1 MSFDSDIFIS
11 YAHIDNQPLT
21 PGDEGWITNLHRA
34 LEIRLAQLLG
44 EEPKIWRDP
53 KIQGNDY
60 FDTAIV
66 SQLPKTAL
74 LISIITPRY
83 LKSEWC
89 RKELEEFSGLCEQ
102 YSLVEAGKKSRIFKV
117 VKTPVP
123 IERTPEQLQRM
134 LGYEFFHLD
143 PESGRPIEL
152 RPEPGSGD
160 ARKYWSKMEDL
171 AYDLAQILE
180 CLKAPANAGAPPA
193 VAAGSVVFLAET
205 TFDLAAERDALRRE
219 LLERGYRV
227 LPERPLPLAAEEL
240 ERAVQEDLAQSVLSV
255 HLVGERYGVV
265 PDGAEVSMVD
275 LQNQQAVRQSRE
287 KGLRRIVWLS
297 RENQPRDARQ
307 AAFVDKLRRDPTA
320 VEGAEL
326 LQTTLE
332 DLKALI
338 EARLRQPAAAA
349 HEEDAAEA
357 GGEVPRI
364 YLICDRDD
372 QAEAGVLDDY
382 LFSQGYEVIPSLFDG
397 DEATVRQDHQEN
409 LCLCDAAIIYYGKAT
424 EVWLRGK
431 LRDFL
436 KVAGWGRKKPLAAR
450 AIYIGA
456 PARPDKERFRTHDA
470 KVIRGSEPFSGDD
483 LQPFFAEIPRHK
495 TGET

>member
-21 PGDEGWITNLHRA
+21 SGDEGWITGLHHA

-44 EEPKIWRDP
+44 EQPKIWRDP

-66 SQLPKTAL
+66 SQLPRTAL
-74 LISIITPRY
+74 LIPVITPRY

-89 RKELEEFSGLCEQ
+89 RKELEEFSQLSERHGPI
-102 YSLVEAGKKSRIFKV
+102 AGKKSRIFKV

-123 IERTPEQLQRM
+123 IAQTPELLQRM
-134 LGYEFFHLD
+134 LGYEFFQLD
-143 PESGRPIEL
+143 PETSRPIEF
-152 RPEPGSGD
+152 RPYPDTGET
-160 ARKYWSKMEDL
+160 RKYWAKMDDL
-171 AYDLAQILE
+171 AYDVYQLLE
-180 CLKAPANAGAPPA
+180 SLKAPAGGAAAAPA
-193 VAAGSVVFLAET
+193 AAGPVVFLAET

-227 LPERPLPLAAEEL
+227 LPESPLPLAAEEL
-240 ERAVQEDLAQSVLSV
+240 EEALQKDLEPCVLSV
-255 HLVGERYGVV
+255 HLMGERYGVV

-275 LQNQQAVRQSRE
+275 LQNQQAARQSRE
-287 KGLRRIVWLS
+287 RGLRRIVWLS

-307 AAFVDKLRRDPTA
+307 AAFLDKLLQDPA
-320 VEGAEL
+320 ALAGAEL

-338 EARLRQPAAAA
+338 ETRLRAP
-349 HEEDAAEA
+349 EEEEAQEEA
-357 GGEVPRI
+357 GAGEVARI

-372 QAEAGVLDDY
+372 QEDARALDDY
-382 LFSQGYEVIPSLFDG
+382 LFSQRYEVIPSLFEG

-409 LCLCDAAIIYYGKAT
+409 LSLCDAAIIYYGKAT
-424 EVWLRGK
+424 EVWLRAK

-436 KVAGWGRKKPLAAR
+436 KVAGYGRKKPLAAR
-450 AIYIGA
+450 AVYIGE
-456 PARPDKERFRTHDA
+456 PARPDKERFRTHEA
-470 KVIRGSEPFSGDD
+470 MVIRGSATVSGDD
-483 LQPFFAEIPRHK
+483 LRPFFAELEAYRK
-495 TGET
+495 GEK

>member
-1 MSFDSDIFIS
+1 VRFDSDIFIS

-89 RKELEEFSGLCEQ
+89 RKELDEFSQ
-102 YSLVEAGKKSRIFKV
+102 YGPIEVERKSRIFKV

-123 IERTPEQLQRM
+123 IDRTPEQLQRM
-134 LGYEFFHLD
+134 LGYEFFQLD
-143 PESGRPIEL
+143 PETGRPIEF
-152 RPEPGSGD
+152 RPEPGTGE
-160 ARKYWSKMEDL
+160 ARKYWAKMDDL
-171 AYDLAQILE
+171 AYDLFQLLE
-180 CLKAPANAGAPPA
+180 SLKTPAAATPAPA
-193 VAAGSVVFLAET
+193 AAADGPVVFLAET

-240 ERAVQEDLAQSVLSV
+240 EKSLQQDLPQCALSV
-255 HLVGERYGVV
+255 HLVGERYGVI
-265 PDGAEVSMVD
+265 PDGAELSMVD
-275 LQNQQAVRQSRE
+275 LQNRQAIRQSRE
-287 KGLRRIVWLS
+287 RGLRRIVWVS

-307 AAFVDKLRRDPTA
+307 AAFLDTLRQDPA
-320 VEGAEL
+320 ALEGAEF

-332 DLKALI
+332 DLKSLI
-338 EARLRQPAAAA
+338 EARLRVPPPEEEK
-349 HEEDAAEA
+349 EEDAAGAE
-357 GGEVPRI
+357 GEISRI

-372 QAEAGVLDDY
+372 QEDARSLDDY
-382 LFSQGYEVIPSLFDG
+382 LFSQGYEVISPLFEG

-424 EVWLRGK
+424 EVWLRAK

-436 KVAGWGRKKPLAAR
+436 KVAGFGRKKPLAAR
-450 AIYIGA
+450 AVYIGP
-456 PARPDKERFRTHDA
+456 PARPDKDRFRTHEA
-470 KVIRGSEPFSGDD
+470 MVIRGSATVSGDD
-483 LQPFFAEIPRHK
+483 LQPFFAELQQNK
-495 TGET
+495 KGGK

>member
-1 MSFDSDIFIS
+1 MRFDSDIFIS

-66 SQLPKTAL
+66 SQLPRTAL
-74 LISIITPRY
+74 LVSIITPRY

-89 RKELEEFSGLCEQ
+89 RKELEEFSQHGPLE
-102 YSLVEAGKKSRIFKV
+102 VERKSRIFKV

-123 IERTPEQLQRM
+123 IDLIPAQLQRM
-134 LGYEFFHLD
+134 LGYEFFQLD
-143 PESGRPIEL
+143 AETGRPIEF
-152 RPEPGSGD
+152 RPEPGTGET
-160 ARKYWSKMEDL
+160 RKYWAKMDDL
-171 AYDLAQILE
+171 AYDVFQLLE
-180 CLKAPANAGAPPA
+180 SLKTPAGAA
-193 VAAGSVVFLAET
+193 VASAAADGPIVFLAET
-205 TFDLAAERDALRRE
+205 TSDIAAERDALRRE

-240 ERAVQEDLAQSVLSV
+240 EKAVQEDLGQSVLSV
-255 HLVGERYGVV
+255 HLIGERYGVI
-265 PDGAEVSMVD
+265 PEGAEVSIID
-275 LQNQQAVRQSRE
+275 LQNQQAVCHSRE
-287 KGLRRIVWLS
+287 RGLRRIVWLS

-307 AAFVDKLRRDPTA
+307 AAFLDKLRQDPA
-320 VEGAEL
+320 ALEGAEL

-332 DLKALI
+332 DLMALI
-338 EARLRQPAAAA
+338 DARLRVPPAEEEKK
-349 HEEDAAEA
+349 EEDAGME
-357 GGEVPRI
+357 GEIPRI

-372 QAEAGVLDDY
+372 QEDARVLDDH
-382 LFSQGYEVIPSLFDG
+382 LFSQGYEVIPSLFEG

-409 LCLCDAAIIYYGKAT
+409 LCFCDAAIIYYGKAT
-424 EVWLRGK
+424 EVWLRAK

-436 KVAGWGRKKPLAAR
+436 KVAGYGRKEPLAAR
-450 AIYIGA
+450 AVYIGA
-456 PARPDKERFRTHDA
+456 PARLDKERFRTHEA
-470 KVIRGSEPFSGDD
+470 MVIRGSAPFSGDE
-483 LQPFFAEIPRHK
+483 LRPFFAEIRQHRK
-495 TGET
+495 GGR